1 MIYQANLYKVEPT
14 VHSRGYWVCQL
25 EDEIPASVMRKN
37 FIPQEIWDMSH
48 DLFSFESNEPQKAVD
63 QLIDRLKSF
72 GLSGKLRI
80 NK

>member
-1 MIYQANLYKVEPT
+1 MIYQATLYKVEPT
-14 VHSRGYWVCQL
+14 GWSRPYWVCQL

-37 FIPQEIWDMSH
+37 FIPQELWDHSH
-48 DLFSFESNEPQKAVD
+48 DLFSFESYEPQKAVG
-63 QLIDRLKSF
+63 QLIDLLKSW